1 MCRSLPGCHTTPPPP
16 PRPQWEQSKHTNK
29 HMHTLLISR
38 STSTVTCD
46 PGKTFPDSWPQR
58 LEGWPRFSPS
68 HFFFFL
74 TCSQMLISIREDIHH
89 FSPCRSLTYPCYTL
103 IQLRFGKWI
112 SNFKEFLWNL
122 RILTV
127 LSYCGCCKD
136 WSPWRERKKK
146 PNSFLISERWKW
158 RRLIDRQADASLF
171 ISVFYYLFI
180 FNQNCK
186 NLRQVLGKW

>member
-146 PNSFLISERWKW
+146 QLFSDLWEMEMKAIDWPTSWCISFYFCFLLSIY
-158 RRLIDRQADASLF
+158 F
-171 ISVFYYLFI
+171 
-180 FNQNCK
+180 
-186 NLRQVLGKW
+186 